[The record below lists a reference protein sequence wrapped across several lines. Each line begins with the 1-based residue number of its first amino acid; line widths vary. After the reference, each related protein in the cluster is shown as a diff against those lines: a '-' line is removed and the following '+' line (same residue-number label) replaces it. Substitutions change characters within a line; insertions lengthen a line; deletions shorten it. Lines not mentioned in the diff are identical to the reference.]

1 MPKHDDGYLSPD
13 CDVPNGMAM
22 LTPLNIRALV
32 FAKYRFANSSA
43 AVWVSQQKAHA
54 EQRSSPYLCPS
65 GDGSRP
71 FASKELC
78 MVHPRAGTCARM
90 WHLLVLTA

>member
-22 LTPLNIRALV
+22 LTPLDIRALV
-32 FAKYRFANSSA
+32 FAKYRLANSSA

-54 EQRSSPYLCPS
+54 EQKSEERKERAKINL
-65 GDGSRP
+65 GSVAY
-71 FASKELC
+71 FLGCGCK
-78 MVHPRAGTCARM
+78 
-90 WHLLVLTA
+90 